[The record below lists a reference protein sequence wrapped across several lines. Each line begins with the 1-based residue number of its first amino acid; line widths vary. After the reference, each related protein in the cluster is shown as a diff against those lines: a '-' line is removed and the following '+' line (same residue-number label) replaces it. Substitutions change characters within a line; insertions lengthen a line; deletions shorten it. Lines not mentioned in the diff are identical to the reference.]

1 MKNASTNDDSGIA
14 NVMLIV
20 EISVDVY
27 RARVRVGENTRDRYL
42 NIIVVYEGA
51 RTSSSLKRLITSTDL
66 TFAM

>member
-1 MKNASTNDDSGIA
+1 
-14 NVMLIV
+14 VLIV